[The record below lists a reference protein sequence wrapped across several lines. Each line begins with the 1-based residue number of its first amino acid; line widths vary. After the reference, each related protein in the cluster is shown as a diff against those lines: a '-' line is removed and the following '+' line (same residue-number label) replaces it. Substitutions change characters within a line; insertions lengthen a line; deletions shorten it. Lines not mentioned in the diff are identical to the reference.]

1 MVIEESERLCRP
13 CGECP
18 AIAREVRMDEGD
30 YGPSEGANGWWLASR
45 GCVPSDELSWMR
57 LSRVHADVAKN
68 SKSRKLRADNS
79 R

>member
-1 MVIEESERLCRP
+1 
-13 CGECP
+13 
-18 AIAREVRMDEGD
+18 MDEGD